1 MFFNFLDHFNLPKS
15 PPPPPHTSFSPAT
28 STNVEFG
35 PQNLLTF
42 SFNPFAK
49 LLQNFKFVPSANP
62 KLLILNQ
69 DNPSEKAIFL
79 VKSL

>member
-1 MFFNFLDHFNLPKS
+1 MVGGQKG
-15 PPPPPHTSFSPAT
+15 PPPLLVFPTVT

-35 PQNLLTF
+35 PQNFLTF
-42 SFNPFAK
+42 IFNPFAT
-49 LLQNFKFVPSANP
+49 LVQNFKFVPIANP

-69 DNPSEKAIFL
+69 DHPSEKVTFL